1 MLPTHTHTFI
11 HSQCPNK
18 KLSPTLPNMEETLAA
33 YARAMALRP
42 AEKAD
47 LYSDLGSAL
56 SRLGHAQTAAQAYGQ
71 AIRLVPQHAIAYNNL
86 AALLGSTAS
95 GRAEALR
102 LYLTARA
109 LQPAQYERYPQ
120 MHLNLAGVLVDAAR
134 YDEAVW
140 HYAQGLKYKAHRE
153 DTLGRLVHLSQRVCN
168 WRRVDWAWPSLRHD
182 LSLVLRR
189 AHRRAPGDRPAL
201 SPMHALTLPIS
212 ASELSGLARAHA
224 TAVGADASAQH
235 LFVHHAR
242 VPPRLGSFIHDGSV
256 RTDGIE
262 RSGGG
267 IGSGVPGGGAGR
279 PRPQL
284 RVGLMSSDFKR
295 HPVTILLAPALSSV
309 PLGRRDV
316 HWTLFPLTR
325 FADASPSA
333 SPSNFSSDAWW
344 QAQLRA
350 AVDRVVPLQGANGTA
365 DAVARVR
372 AARPHVLIDLNG
384 LYSRGAQPLLV
395 AARPAPL
402 QATHLGY
409 GGTTGAAF
417 VDYTVADRR
426 ALPPSRAQSQLYTER
441 HVLLPHSHLPA
452 GHPALYPHGAV
463 ACRGGAAARPGP
475 QGRRGADGSIP
486 TQGVTFGFFGQHLK
500 IDEPTY
506 TRWLSAVR
514 MVPHSALWLLEWP
527 SSTAWLRSEAAAA
540 GVDTRRLVFVEKRPQ
555 GDHLC
560 LFGLVDVA
568 LDSPS
573 YASGATG
580 IDVLW
585 SRAPMVAMA
594 GAMRAGRGS
603 SASRTGHSNIFQR
616 NGVSL
621 LHAAATPAAEAHSS
635 MGYVDLARQLAE
647 QG

>member
-56 SRLGHAQTAAQAYGQ
+56 SRLGHAQAAAQAYGQ

-224 TAVGADASAQH
+224 TAVGADAAAQH
-235 LFVHHAR
+235 LFVHPRACHRGWAPSFTMAASGPMALREAMVALAAASR
-242 VPPRLGSFIHDGSV
+242 VVVLDG
-256 RTDGIE
+256 R
-262 RSGGG
+262 
-267 IGSGVPGGGAGR
+267 GR
-279 PRPQL
+279 L

-295 HPVTILLAPALSSV
+295 HRHHLARARPVEHAT
-309 PLGRRDV
+309 
-316 HWTLFPLTR
+316 
-325 FADASPSA
+325 
-333 SPSNFSSDAWW
+333 
-344 QAQLRA
+344 RA
-350 AVDRVVPLQGANGTA
+350 A
-365 DAVARVR
+365 
-372 AARPHVLIDLNG
+372 
-384 LYSRGAQPLLV
+384 
-395 AARPAPL
+395 
-402 QATHLGY
+402 
-409 GGTTGAAF
+409 
-417 VDYTVADRR
+417 
-426 ALPPSRAQSQLYTER
+426 
-441 HVLLPHSHLPA
+441 
-452 GHPALYPHGAV
+452 
-463 ACRGGAAARPGP
+463 
-475 QGRRGADGSIP
+475 
-486 TQGVTFGFFGQHLK
+486 
-500 IDEPTY
+500 
-506 TRWLSAVR
+506 
-514 MVPHSALWLLEWP
+514 
-527 SSTAWLRSEAAAA
+527 
-540 GVDTRRLVFVEKRPQ
+540 
-555 GDHLC
+555 
-560 LFGLVDVA
+560 
-568 LDSPS
+568 
-573 YASGATG
+573 
-580 IDVLW
+580 
-585 SRAPMVAMA
+585 
-594 GAMRAGRGS
+594 
-603 SASRTGHSNIFQR
+603 
-616 NGVSL
+616 
-621 LHAAATPAAEAHSS
+621 
-635 MGYVDLARQLAE
+635 
-647 QG
+647 